1 MKLDVYNLQN
11 DKVGEVEISDEV
23 FGAPVKPHL
32 HHEVVKW
39 QLAKRRRGTSKVK
52 GRSEVTG
59 SGKKLYRQKGTGNAR
74 HGDIKAPT
82 FVGGGQVHGPSPRS
96 YGYTLPKKVKRG
108 ALRSALSQKVAEG
121 RIKIVDTF
129 ELGEPRTRVALA
141 ALATLGATNA
151 LVVDVDNETLKLS
164 VRNLPTSKFVQSVGV
179 NVRDLIHY
187 DHLVITRSAIEA
199 IDGALKS

>member
-151 LVVDVDNETLKLS
+151 LVVDVENETLKLS

>member
-1 MKLDVYNLQN
+1 MKLDVYNLKN

-129 ELGEPRTRVALA
+129 ELGEPKTRVALA

>member
-164 VRNLPTSKFVQSVGV
+164 VRYLPTSKFVQSVGV